1 MGSSSSRSCG
11 SGSTHHSDDYTPSPM
26 REEDMPQEEHYGS
39 QAMQVEGQPLDLHGD
54 REIQAYALIKDR
66 VFVHTQAFNSELLE
80 SIGMDVNFA
89 NVWHTIGWNDF
100 MPISE
105 EVDFDKA
112 VRDFNCQSFWTSI
125 SDQVV
130 VGKFA
135 PRCTDIHN
143 PTLRLMHKW
152 LALLLFPRE
161 DLYKCR
167 ELTLPLAPQKE
178 ARRSNVSGRVTRTRS
193 RSKATTSQY
202 QPPQPQHIM
211 QASPRGSSRLTHTT
225 QFNTINT
232 THDNLQAY
240 FRSQGYNPHPGQ
252 QAKNKLG
259 GGHLQ
264 ET

>member
-1 MGSSSSRSCG
+1 
-11 SGSTHHSDDYTPSPM
+11 
-26 REEDMPQEEHYGS
+26 MPQEEHYGS

-105 EVDFDKA
+105 EGSHLLTIQFLCTLQEADDGISFHFFRREYQLFWMNLSLLLGFHRKCIVDFDKA

-152 LALLLFPRE
+152 LALSIFPRE
-161 DLYKCR
+161 DVRLVHNDELKILYAMVKKIR
-167 ELTLPLAPQKE
+167 
-178 ARRSNVSGRVTRTRS
+178 VSPV
-193 RSKATTSQY
+193 KPMIA
-202 QPPQPQHIM
+202 
-211 QASPRGSSRLTHTT
+211 
-225 QFNTINT
+225 
-232 THDNLQAY
+232 
-240 FRSQGYNPHPGQ
+240 
-252 QAKNKLG
+252 
-259 GGHLQ
+259 
-264 ET
+264 